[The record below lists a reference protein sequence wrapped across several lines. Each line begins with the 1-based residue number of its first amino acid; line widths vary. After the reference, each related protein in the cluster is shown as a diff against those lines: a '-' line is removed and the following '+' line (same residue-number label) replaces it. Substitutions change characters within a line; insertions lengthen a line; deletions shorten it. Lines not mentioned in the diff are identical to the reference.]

1 MPHRK
6 TQWTVIAL
14 AALVILIVIS
24 LVLVQKKKGHING
37 DKAMGNFQIEAVS
50 LGNKRFWL
58 TRDLTGMDLEGQLM
72 DIHFDGDD
80 CIGAR
85 YRFILDD
92 EIAESYPPQAT
103 AHTFE
108 KIEDQTGRIAI
119 GFDQAKV
126 LTEFADRVVLID
138 VRTPDEFAKGRV
150 PGAANLPLDRIRT
163 DIQNFGTP
171 EDLVPIV
178 YCRSGARSKQ
188 AAQALL
194 KDGFNLVFDAGGIMS
209 YKGEIEK

>member
-6 TQWTVIAL
+6 IQWTVIAL
-14 AALVILIVIS
+14 AALVIILVIS
-24 LVLVQKKKGHING
+24 LILVQKKKGHING
-37 DKAMGNFQIEAVS
+37 ENPMGIFQIQAVS

-72 DIHFDGDD
+72 DIRFDGEDSL
-80 CIGAR
+80 GEL
-85 YRFILDD
+85 YRFELED